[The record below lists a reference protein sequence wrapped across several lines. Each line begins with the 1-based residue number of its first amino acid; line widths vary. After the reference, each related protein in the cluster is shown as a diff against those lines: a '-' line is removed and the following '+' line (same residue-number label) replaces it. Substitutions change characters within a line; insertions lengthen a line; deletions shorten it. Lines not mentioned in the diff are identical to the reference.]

1 MTRHLLPRT
10 APEPRLGRWD
20 SWSLAAALVTI
31 LFWAS
36 AFAGV
41 RASLQEFG
49 PGPLA
54 LYRFLVASLA
64 LGGYALVARIP
75 PPPARLLLPVTLVSL
90 VGITAYHL
98 LLNYGQVTV
107 PAGTAS
113 IIIAVVPVMTALLSL
128 ALGQERLSPVGWVG
142 SLVSLGGVLL
152 IVLGRGQSV
161 EFTGGALLVLG
172 SALASAL
179 YFVLQKPLL
188 AQVRPLQFTVWS
200 LMTGTVPMLVFAP
213 ELLRVWGQAPLSA
226 HLTVVYIGL
235 FPAALA
241 YLTWSYAI
249 SRVGAAACTNLM
261 YITPVLATL
270 IAYLW
275 LGERPTRMTLL
286 GGAVALGGVVL
297 VNTLGRRPA
306 RATAK
311 QGS

>member
-1 MTRHLLPRT
+1 MAHSLPRP
-10 APEPRLGRWD
+10 APQPILGRWD
-20 SWSLAAALVTI
+20 SWSLAAALTTI
-31 LFWAS
+31 VCWAS

-41 RASLQEFG
+41 RAGLAEFG

-54 LYRFLVASLA
+54 LYRFGVASLA
-64 LGGYALVARIP
+64 LGGYALMARIP
-75 PPPARLLLPVTLVSL
+75 PPPARLLLPVAALSL

-128 ALGQERLSPVGWVG
+128 ALGQERLSKVGWLG
-142 SLVSLGGVLL
+142 SFISLAGVLL
-152 IVLGRGQSV
+152 IVLGRGQTV
-161 EFTGGALLVLG
+161 GFTAGALLVLI

-188 AQVRPLQFTVWS
+188 TQVRPLQFTVWS
-200 LMTGTVPMLVFAP
+200 LIAGTVPMLVFAP
-213 ELLRVWGQAPLSA
+213 ELLRVWAQAPLGA
-226 HLTVVYIGL
+226 HLTVIYIGL

-261 YITPVLATL
+261 YLTPVLATL

-275 LGERPTRMTLL
+275 LGERPHELALL

-306 RATAK
+306 AP
-311 QGS
+311 

>member
-1 MTRHLLPRT
+1 MSRQYFLART
-10 APEPRLGRWD
+10 APQPTLGQWD
-20 SWSLAAALVTI
+20 SWSLAAAAITI

-41 RASLQEFG
+41 RSGLQEFG

-54 LYRFLVASLA
+54 LYRFAVASLA

-75 PPPARLLLPVTLVSL
+75 PPPARLLLPVVLVSL

-128 ALGQERLSPVGWVG
+128 ALGQERLSPLGWLG
-142 SLVSLGGVLL
+142 SLISLGGVLL
-152 IVLGRGQSV
+152 IVLGRGQSMD
-161 EFTGGALLVLG
+161 FTAGALLVLG

-188 AQVRPLQFTVWS
+188 AQVRPIQFTIWS
-200 LMTGTVPMLVFAP
+200 IITGTLPMLVFLP
-213 ELLRVWGQAPLSA
+213 ELLQGWAQAPLSA
-226 HLTVVYIGL
+226 HLTVAYIAL

-261 YITPVLATL
+261 YVTPVLATL

-275 LGERPTRMTLL
+275 LGERPTEMTLL
-286 GGAVALGGVVL
+286 GGAIALGGVLL

-306 RATAK
+306 RVD
-311 QGS
+311 

>member
-1 MTRHLLPRT
+1 M
-10 APEPRLGRWD
+10 
-20 SWSLAAALVTI
+20 AAALITI

-41 RASLQEFG
+41 RASLTEFG

-54 LYRFLVASLA
+54 LYRFTFASLA
-64 LGGYALVARIP
+64 LGLYALVARIP
-75 PPPARLLLPVTLVSL
+75 PPPLRLLLPVTGVSL
-90 VGITAYHL
+90 IGITGYHL
-98 LLNYGQVTV
+98 LLNYGQVSV

-113 IIIAVVPVMTALLSL
+113 LIIATVPIMTALLSL
-128 ALGQERLSPVGWVG
+128 GLGQERLSPLGWLG
-142 SLVSLGGVLL
+142 SLISLGGVML
-152 IVLGRGQSV
+152 IVLGRGQDMN
-161 EFTGGALLVLG
+161 FTAGALLVLA

-179 YFVLQKPLL
+179 YFVLQRPLL

-200 LMTGTVPMLVFAP
+200 LIAGTLPMLIFAP
-213 ELLRVWGQAPLSA
+213 ELLRELPTAPWQA
-226 HLTVVYIGL
+226 HLTVLYIGL

-261 YITPVLATL
+261 YLTPVLASV

-275 LGERPTRMTLL
+275 LGELPTRLTLV
-286 GGAVALGGVVL
+286 GGAIALGGVVL

-306 RATAK
+306 PK
-311 QGS
+311 QP